1 MAEEQDKQEAVAP
14 ETNMADLAGEDLNAP
29 EKTEED
35 QNTHTTGDAE
45 PEGVDPDEIELVKP
59 EWLPDKFWSEENGID
74 NEKMAKSYVDLEKKF
89 SRGEHKAP
97 KEYDTKFLGEDLQLA
112 LANF

>member
-1 MAEEQDKQEAVAP
+1 
-14 ETNMADLAGEDLNAP
+14 MADLAGEDLNAP

-35 QNTHTTGDAE
+35 QNTHTTSDAE

-74 NEKMAKSYVDLEKKF
+74 NEKMASTFNKLYEQ
-89 SRGEHKAP
+89 
-97 KEYDTKFLGEDLQLA
+97 Y
-112 LANF
+112 